1 MKEAVRVQHG
11 EPGYLVKGVGH
22 LLEGTS
28 KSACQPKEE
37 DVSTQGRGVHHDDT
51 GSSCHTGGGA
61 MRADEAEPRS
71 ELNCCLKSWILGL
84 SFVRNPVT
92 F

>member
-1 MKEAVRVQHG
+1 MRGTAWRTRLLGKRG
-11 EPGYLVKGVGH
+11 WDI
-22 LLEGTS
+22 LEGTS

-61 MRADEAEPRS
+61 MRADKEIRS

-84 SFVRNPVT
+84 SFVRKPSNL
-92 F
+92 